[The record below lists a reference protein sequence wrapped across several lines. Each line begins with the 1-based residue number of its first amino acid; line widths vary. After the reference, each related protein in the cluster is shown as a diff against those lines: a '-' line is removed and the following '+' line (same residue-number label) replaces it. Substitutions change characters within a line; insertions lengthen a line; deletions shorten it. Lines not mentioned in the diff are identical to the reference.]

1 MVRGHKQSG
10 ICKGTSFRFV
20 VLLEYVK
27 INQVPNQILGT
38 TKSGAFVNSTQKTCE
53 KTRMTLQKLLLFLQ
67 KQIPISSSHIHFTSH
82 DSTKRS
88 NIGQHIINS

>member
-53 KTRMTLQKLLLFLQ
+53 KTKLEWPYKNFCCSYKSKFPSLLAT
-67 KQIPISSSHIHFTSH
+67 FTSH
-82 DSTKRS
+82 HMIAPSAL
-88 NIGQHIINS
+88 I

>member
-53 KTRMTLQKLLLFLQ
+53 KLNWNGLTKTFVVLTKANSHLF
-67 KQIPISSSHIHFTSH
+67 
-82 DSTKRS
+82 
-88 NIGQHIINS
+88 